1 MGNVHHI
8 RTLDAARSIA
18 ALAVVCYHWRNLQPS
33 SWVDLDRFGGGLPF
47 FSVLRPIYKNGWI
60 GVDFFFILSG
70 FVMFMVY
77 RTQVADQTIS
87 AARFAALRFSRLY
100 PLHFAMLMALVAMQT
115 LHSLKTGGI
124 LHFPRDNYYD
134 TYHFVLQLFFASNW
148 GLQRG
153 PSFNDPVW
161 SVSIEVLL
169 YCVFFM
175 LLSRTRASTAMM
187 IALSVFGFVLYA
199 ANLANGVGRGLFCF
213 FIGCILCRFWF
224 AYGDRPRFQRTAIA
238 LFAGTWLLA
247 GAALLLNADGYV
259 ADWAGHQAAE
269 MATPQIGA
277 KVTERL
283 DRVLFYLLVV
293 VMLFPSL
300 LLALV
305 ASEVWLSR
313 VSLPLSAFG
322 NVSYSSYL
330 LHLPL
335 MMLGLM
341 LLGPDVVGATG
352 ARGEWVF
359 IAFFV
364 LLLILSFA
372 SYAFFEKPLQRL
384 IRTRLA

>member
-1 MGNVHHI
+1 MASGHHI

-47 FSVLRPIYKNGWI
+47 FSVLRPIYRNGWI

-77 RTQVADQTIS
+77 HSQVADRTIS
-87 AARFAALRFSRLY
+87 AARFAVLRFSRLY
-100 PLHFAMLMALVAMQT
+100 PLHFAMLMALVAMQAF
-115 LHSLKTGGI
+115 HSLKTGGI
-124 LHFPRDNYYD
+124 LHFPKDNYYD

-169 YCVFFM
+169 YGVFFM
-175 LLSRTRASTAMM
+175 LLARTRASTAMM
-187 IALSVFGFVLYA
+187 VGLSIFGFVLYA
-199 ANLANGVGRGLFCF
+199 GNLGNAFGRGLFCF
-213 FIGCILCRFWF
+213 FIGCLLCRFWF
-224 AYGDRPRFQRTAIA
+224 AYRDRPWFQCAAIA
-238 LFAGTWLLA
+238 LFAGTWSVA
-247 GAALLLNADGYV
+247 GAALLLNADGYL
-259 ADWAGHQAAE
+259 AGLAGHQAAG
-269 MATPQIGA
+269 MASPQIGA

-305 ASEVWLSR
+305 ASEGWLWR
-313 VSLPLSAFG
+313 VSRPLSAFG

-335 MMLGLM
+335 MMLGQM
-341 LLGPDVVGATG
+341 LLGPDVVGANG
-352 ARGEWVF
+352 VRGELVF
-359 IAFFV
+359 ISFFV

-372 SYAFFEKPLQRL
+372 SFAFFEKPLQRI
-384 IRTRLA
+384 IRARLA